1 MKRNAITAL
10 ILIGIALAGNLIGY
24 KMFHVPK
31 QTEMIV
37 LFVLAVAY
45 PILRNPLFG
54 VYAVFLLLPFV
65 SYARRL
71 YYLVYTRPGIDP
83 LLMTGE
89 VLLAI
94 ILAGLFFELRDRGEK
109 DRDIKLFRLMVFVYF
124 CYMAIRVFVYTEV
137 PLAQAAA
144 AFKFYGPAVL
154 FFFVGC
160 IYALHFRHIRII
172 WGLTVFIGVL
182 AAIYGIKQLYFGYS
196 EAENIWLSSIK
207 FSTLVIFDIVRPF
220 SFFSSPATFGDYLLL
235 AFIGVLMLWH
245 WESQVFRMLSL
256 VVLPVLFYAVLIT
269 SVRSNWIGFVLVLI
283 LWFAFTRAKGMKKRI
298 IVLVAIAALYFAWQ
312 AVSDTFAGGNAP
324 VALQQTGAVSAQD
337 RYMELLVANRST
349 AITDP
354 MQEHSFLSRLALWT
368 YMIRLSTEPQLAIL
382 GRGLGG
388 LNADSLYITYLAEF
402 GYPGMFF
409 IIFILGAFVFRG
421 LKIIDTAQSPDVVVL
436 ARGITVMNM
445 VFAIVSITGSH
456 IHAFPGDVYFWFF
469 NGVLVKLPQLDA
481 WLTTQ
486 SAPTPAMEG
495 A

>member
-1 MKRNAITAL
+1 MKKNAVMAL
-10 ILIGIALAGNLIGY
+10 VLIGIALAGNLIAY
-24 KMFHVPK
+24 KMFHVPR

-65 SYARRL
+65 NYARRL
-71 YYLVYTRPGIDP
+71 YYLVYMRPGIDP

-89 VLLAI
+89 VLLALI
-94 ILAGLFFELRDRGEK
+94 MAGLFFELRERGEK
-109 DRDIKLFRLMVFVYF
+109 DREIKLFRLMVFMYF
-124 CYMAIRVFVYTEV
+124 CYMAMRVFVYTEV
-137 PLAQAAA
+137 PLDQAAA

-160 IYALHFRHIRII
+160 IYGLHFRHVRII
-172 WGLTVFIGVL
+172 WGITTLIGVL
-182 AAIYGIKQLYFGYS
+182 AALYGIKQLYFGYS
-196 EAENIWLSSIK
+196 EAEKIWLSSIK

-235 AFIGVLMLWH
+235 AVIGVLMLWH
-245 WESQVFRMLSL
+245 WENQIFRMLSL
-256 VVLPVLFYAVLIT
+256 IVLPVLFCAVLIT
-269 SVRSNWIGFVLVLI
+269 SVRSNWIGFVLVMV
-283 LWFAFTRAKGMKKRI
+283 LWFAFTRVKGAKKRI
-298 IVLVAIAALYFAWQ
+298 MVLVAIAALYFAGQ
-312 AVSDTFAGGNAP
+312 AVSDMFAGESAP
-324 VALQQTGAVSAQD
+324 VALQPAEAATSSE
-337 RYMELLVANRST
+337 RYMQLLVTSRST

-354 MQEHSFLSRLALWT
+354 MQEHSFLSRIALWQ
-368 YMIRLSTEPQLAIL
+368 YMIRLSTDPQMALL

-402 GYPGMFF
+402 GYPGMLF

-421 LKIIDTAQSPDVVVL
+421 LKIIDTAQSPDVVAL

-481 WLTTQ
+481 WLATK
-486 SAPTPAMEG
+486 SAPAAEG